1 MRDRIGWWWRS
12 ALKACALVVFAIVGT
27 GCHSTPEV
35 TSYTNPVSGRR
46 TDMVQ
51 QNLLDAPG
59 NNREMMWLNA
69 YRHFSDQHHYAYYL
83 EAIYG
88 SRQDVGYL
96 DISAFRSLTLT
107 IDGQE
112 MTFNLF
118 GEVTRDED
126 KGALFET
133 ARYEVPADVIHRIA
147 DAKKVTV
154 QLKGKRGLI
163 SRHFGPENFEK
174 FQKFVSQ
181 SDDSNL

>member
-1 MRDRIGWWWRS
+1 MRDRSGLWWRS
-12 ALKACALVVFAIVGT
+12 ALTGCAVLIFAAVGT

-69 YRHFSDQHHYAYYL
+69 YRHFSDQNHYGYYL

-88 SRQDVGYL
+88 ARQDVGYL
-96 DISAFRSLTLT
+96 DIAPFRSLTLT

-112 MTFNLF
+112 MAFNLF
-118 GEVTRDED
+118 GEVTKDED

-147 DAKKVTV
+147 DAKKITV

-174 FQKFVSQ
+174 FRKFVAQ
-181 SDDSNL
+181 SDDANL

>member
-1 MRDRIGWWWRS
+1 MG
-12 ALKACALVVFAIVGT
+12 CALVVFGLMGT

-35 TSYTNPVSGRR
+35 ASYTNPVSGRR

-51 QNLLDAPG
+51 DNLLDAPG

-69 YRHFSDQHHYAYYL
+69 WRDFSDKYHYGYYL
-83 EAIYG
+83 EAVYG
-88 SRQDVGYL
+88 ARQDVGYL
-96 DISAFRSLTLT
+96 NISPLRSLTLT

-112 MTFNLF
+112 MSFNLF
-118 GEVTRDED
+118 GEVIKRED

-133 ARYEVPADVIHRIA
+133 ALYEVPADLIHRIA
-147 DAKKVTV
+147 DAKKMTV

-163 SRHFGPENFEK
+163 SRHFAPENFDK
-174 FQKFVSQ
+174 FRKFVEQ